1 MNLIIFLSDPTPT
14 RRSLVVSEAGN
25 ISFESPVYQ
34 MASHQTE
41 KNETV
46 VEDAGITVQ
55 SMDSLRLQRME
66 VELEQERVKLYMMKL
81 DALVKEKNLGMRRR
95 SRFTMNL

>member
-1 MNLIIFLSDPTPT
+1 
-14 RRSLVVSEAGN
+14 
-25 ISFESPVYQ
+25 